1 MFRWKL
7 QLQDVRRL
15 LRSAEGYELSVMAVR
30 RLRWLE
36 YFLEHDQN
44 VSGTCRH
51 FGIARS
57 TLTCW
62 LDRFHPDDPRSLEE
76 HSRCP
81 HTVRAPET
89 DERVV
94 EIIRVL
100 RTNNP
105 RMGKERIQ
113 EILRT
118 EHGVRLSVST
128 VGRVIARHGLFFA
141 DTASHRL
148 KRGRVS
154 GLDAQSRMN
163 GPNLDHDET
172 SPFLLY
178 PEYGLPL
185 S

>member
-1 MFRWKL
+1 
-7 QLQDVRRL
+7 
-15 LRSAEGYELSVMAVR
+15 MAVR

-44 VSGTCRH
+44 VSATCRH

-94 EIIRVL
+94 ELIRVL
-100 RTNNP
+100 RRNNP
-105 RMGKERIQ
+105 RMGKERVR

-148 KRGRVS
+148 KRGRVYAD
-154 GLDAQSRMN
+154 DARALAN
-163 GPNLDHDET
+163 GQRDTHDDL